1 MELDVDL
8 DINTGGEIE
17 LFELVDCAGGGI
29 DNIKETLV
37 GPHFELVG
45 RLLVDVHRAVDG
57 ELFNPGRKRDGAGD
71 LGSGALG
78 GLDDLKGGAIDCPVI
93 KGAKA
98 NADFLIHG

>member
-1 MELDVDL
+1 MDL
-8 DINTGGEIE
+8 NINTGGQIE
-17 LFELVDCAGGGI
+17 LFEFVDGAGGRVN
-29 DNIKETLV
+29 DVKETLV

-45 RLLVDVHRAVDG
+45 RLLIDVHRAVDG
-57 ELFNPGRKRDGAGD
+57 ELFNPGRKRDRAGN

-78 GLDDLKGGAIDCPVI
+78 GLDDLKSGAVDGPVI